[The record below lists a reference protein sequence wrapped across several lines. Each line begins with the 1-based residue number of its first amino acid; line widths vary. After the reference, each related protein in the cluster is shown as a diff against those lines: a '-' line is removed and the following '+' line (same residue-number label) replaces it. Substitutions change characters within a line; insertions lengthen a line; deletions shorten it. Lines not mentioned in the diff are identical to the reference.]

1 MDTLEIHIENDSG
14 LLDELN
20 HINTVVI
27 NSSDVSSGFINSNL
41 LDAFNT
47 DDDKPSLQSFDVFCD
62 SDNIIEQEGS
72 VFSLEDMSQG
82 NLILVS
88 DQDEEIA
95 NPIRINKTE
104 SPHPMEGQVV
114 QLEDGAL
121 GSDQLVKLPDGSIG
135 YIITSQLEEAITKIE
150 TPSENPE
157 FIIVDLDD
165 VDREEDMIFELE
177 DEDLMEEEGGKQ
189 TGTGGGG
196 GGGTVKKST
205 SSENNVCPE
214 CKKTFSSAHHMKVHL
229 RIHSG
234 IRPYKCPVEYCEKA
248 FSTQYSRKAHIRTH
262 TGEKPYRCAHE
273 FCSKSFKTS
282 GDLQKHVRTHTGE
295 RPFPCPVLGCD
306 RSFTTSNI
314 RKVHIRTHTGEKP
327 YVCGEAGC
335 DKSFASATN
344 YKNHMRIHSG
354 EKPYVCQVRDCQK
367 RFTEYSSLYKHTLVH
382 SDIRPFICDRC
393 PRSYRQLCT
402 LNVHKKTNHRES
414 KNKKPSNRNNI
425 VKQECVQKINSNPT
439 TKLLNNNSIAIL
451 DTSGSS
457 NNREEKYFLM
467 ELSIP
472 NAKLEN

>member
-121 GSDQLVKLPDGSIG
+121 GVLTFDPEISCSDQLVKLPDGSIG

-189 TGTGGGG
+189 TGSSGGG

-282 GDLQKHVRTHTGE
+282 GDLQKHVRTHTGKYTPGPGIDSRLIVRE
-295 RPFPCPVLGCD
+295 DFVHLRIHSGIRPYKCPVEYCEKAF
-306 RSFTTSNI
+306 STQYS
-314 RKVHIRTHTGEKP
+314 RKAHIRTHTGEKP
-327 YVCGEAGC
+327 YRCAHEFC
-335 DKSFASATN
+335 SKSFKT
-344 YKNHMRIHSG
+344 SG
-354 EKPYVCQVRDCQK
+354 DLQKHVR
-367 RFTEYSSLYKHTLVH
+367 THTGGN
-382 SDIRPFICDRC
+382 I
-393 PRSYRQLCT
+393 
-402 LNVHKKTNHRES
+402 LNVFRFPSGGKQKALDSDSSDLDSDSSVDSTKAKTKTAEV
-414 KNKKPSNRNNI
+414 KADSNSAEFPPGSAEHTDYPPGHWRGMALTF
-425 VKQECVQKINSNPT
+425 ST
-439 TKLLNNNSIAIL
+439 T
-451 DTSGSS
+451 
-457 NNREEKYFLM
+457 
-467 ELSIP
+467 
-472 NAKLEN
+472 